1 MIKLEA
7 ITKVYAMG
15 QVDVVALDGIDLEIH
30 RGEFISIMGP
40 SGSGKSTLLHIL
52 GALDA
57 PTSGRY
63 LLEDVDIADL
73 DDGELSRI
81 RNKHFGFVF
90 QSYNLFGELTAMEN
104 VMMPMMYARVP
115 KRERVGRAKELLA
128 SVEMDHRLNHY
139 PSQLSGG
146 EQQRVAIARA
156 LANRPTLI
164 LADEPTGNLS
174 SVQGNEILDILCRL
188 NDQGTTIV
196 MVTHDLQVGSY
207 ARRLIALRDGRIAID
222 EPVAERFKPLSSL
235 FLQKQ
240 DAQ

>member
-15 QVDVVALDGIDLEIH
+15 QVDVVALNGINLEIQ

-52 GALDA
+52 GALDT

-81 RNKHFGFVF
+81 RNRHFGFVF
-90 QSYNLFGELTAMEN
+90 QSYNLFGELTAIEN

-115 KRERVGRAKELLA
+115 KRQRLERAKELLA

-156 LANRPTLI
+156 LANGPTLV

-174 SVQGNEILDILCRL
+174 SVQGGEILDILCRL

-196 MVTHDLQVGSY
+196 MVTHDLHVGSY
-207 ARRLIALRDGRIAID
+207 ARRLIALRDGEIAAD
-222 EPVAERFKPLSSL
+222 EPVSERFTPLSSW
-235 FLQKQ
+235 FLQTRS
-240 DAQ
+240 AQ

>member
-1 MIKLEA
+1 MIRLDNV
-7 ITKVYAMG
+7 TKIYAMG
-15 QVDVVALDGIDLEIH
+15 QVDVIALNGISIEVQ

-52 GALDA
+52 GALDT

-73 DDGELSRI
+73 DDRELSRI

-90 QSYNLFGELTAMEN
+90 QSYNLFGELTALEN

-115 KRERVGRAKELLA
+115 KRERLQRAKQLLS
-128 SVEMDHRLNHY
+128 SVEMEHRLNHY

-174 SVQGNEILDILCRL
+174 SVQGGEILDILCRL
-188 NDQGTTIV
+188 NDEGTTIV
-196 MVTHDLQVGSY
+196 MVTHDLKVGSY
-207 ARRLIALRDGRIAID
+207 ARRLIALRDGEVAAD
-222 EPVAERFKPLSSL
+222 QPVSERFTPLSPT
-235 FLQKQ
+235 FLE
-240 DAQ
+240 DRPA